1 MKTLSRI
8 ALLLVIIGAINWGLI
23 GFFQFDLVAA
33 LFGGQDS
40 ALSRIIY
47 SLVGLSGLACL
58 PLLFAPIG
66 ESQQSQNQADSN
78 RQNTGQ
84 PSYATEFGAEND
96 MTDINNR
103 AKQSDNQSTQT
114 YKPSQNNQSDDQM

>member
-47 SLVGLSGLACL
+47 SLVGLSGLACI

-66 ESQQSQNQADSN
+66 ESKTDTT
-78 RQNTGQ
+78 RQNVGQ
-84 PSYATEFGAEND
+84 PNYATEFGSEND

-103 AKQSDNQSTQT
+103 AKQSDNQSTQI

>member
-47 SLVGLSGLACL
+47 SLVGLSGLVCI
-58 PLLFAPIG
+58 PLLFARIG
-66 ESQQSQNQADSN
+66 ESAENTT
-78 RQNTGQ
+78 RQNVGQ
-84 PSYATEFGAEND
+84 PNYATEFGSEND

-103 AKQSDNQSTQT
+103 AKQSDNQTTQT

>member
-1 MKTLSRI
+1 MKTLSRV
-8 ALLLVIIGAINWGLI
+8 ALVLVIIGAINWGLI

-58 PLLFAPIG
+58 PLLFAPLG
-66 ESQQSQNQADSN
+66 ESKTDTT
-78 RQNTGQ
+78 RQNYGQ
-84 PSYATEFGAEND
+84 SNYATEFGEEND
-96 MTDINNR
+96 MTDINNQ
-103 AKQSDNQSTQT
+103 AKQSDTQSSQT
-114 YKPSQNNQSDDQM
+114 YKPTDSNQSDDQM